1 MRPLL
6 YITISCTIITPCF
19 AKKTL
24 RPNVILI
31 YADDLGRGML
41 SHYGQKQFTTPHI
54 DSLFRCGTGFEN
66 AYGCMVSAAS
76 RASLLTGYHDCRMQ
90 AKDKWIIS
98 PSGKYITPPIYQ
110 EATNKI
116 DKSVL
121 LHSEAEINKNDII
134 LKSGDL
140 YLPQVFKQ
148 AQYVT
153 GEIGKLEWGWTATRK
168 QMKAH
173 GWDYYYGYLDHVRCH
188 GFYPPF
194 LFENDS
200 IIQIEGNTHNNCAK
214 TGEPETEAVFQAR
227 WNMDG
232 KKVYSQRLF
241 EEKIKAFIEA
251 NKDTCFFL
259 FHPTQLPHGPVM
271 IPEVN
276 AEVAN
281 NSHLTQIEKEY
292 ASMVKMLDDQVG
304 MICDE
309 IRRLHLE
316 DRTIIIFASDNG
328 HEIYYSQAGRI
339 NKVYSDTN
347 GKTFDNQTYKY
358 RSVLAGDIFDGNNG
372 LAGLK
377 RSNLEGGIRVPLVWS
392 GAGIPQGK
400 VCHEIVSMYDLIPTF
415 AEMLNVKLP
424 AKKSGI
430 SIQPQIKKE
439 KALPKKRYIVFSSYT
454 GAALITNDGWKIRRI
469 NHTTELYNIRR
480 DPAEYNELSKLY
492 PAKKAVLEKLL
503 LKECAGNWE
512 NGLCQY

>member
-1 MRPLL
+1 
-6 YITISCTIITPCF
+6 
-19 AKKTL
+19 
-24 RPNVILI
+24 
-31 YADDLGRGML
+31 
-41 SHYGQKQFTTPHI
+41 
-54 DSLFRCGTGFEN
+54 
-66 AYGCMVSAAS
+66 
-76 RASLLTGYHDCRMQ
+76 
-90 AKDKWIIS
+90 
-98 PSGKYITPPIYQ
+98 
-110 EATNKI
+110 
-116 DKSVL
+116 
-121 LHSEAEINKNDII
+121 
-134 LKSGDL
+134 
-140 YLPQVFKQ
+140 
-148 AQYVT
+148 
-153 GEIGKLEWGWTATRK
+153 
-168 QMKAH
+168 
-173 GWDYYYGYLDHVRCH
+173 
-188 GFYPPF
+188 
-194 LFENDS
+194 
-200 IIQIEGNTHNNCAK
+200 
-214 TGEPETEAVFQAR
+214 
-227 WNMDG
+227 
-232 KKVYSQRLF
+232 
-241 EEKIKAFIEA
+241 
-251 NKDTCFFL
+251 
-259 FHPTQLPHGPVM
+259 M

-292 ASMVKMLDDQVG
+292 ASMVKMRDDQVG

-372 LAGLK
+372 MAGLK